1 MSGVVYFL
9 HLVLTDQEFL
19 LLTSTGLNPFVEIKA
34 VKQEGGKK
42 KRFIM
47 KHCKINSISQLN

>member
-19 LLTSTGLNPFVEIKA
+19 LLPSTGLNPFVEIKA

-42 KRFIM
+42 K
-47 KHCKINSISQLN
+47 KIYYLTL

>member
-1 MSGVVYFL
+1 MSGMVYFL
-9 HLVLTDQEFL
+9 HPVLTDQEFL

-42 KRFIM
+42 KKDLLWNTVR
-47 KHCKINSISQLN
+47 